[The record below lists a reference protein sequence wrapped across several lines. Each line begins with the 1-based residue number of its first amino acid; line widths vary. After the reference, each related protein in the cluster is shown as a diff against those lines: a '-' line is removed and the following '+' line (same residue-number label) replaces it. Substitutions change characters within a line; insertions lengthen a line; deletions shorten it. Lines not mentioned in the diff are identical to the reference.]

1 MVPHESVLLEEAI
14 QWLAPQD
21 GKVYLDGTLGAGGH
35 ARRILEEC
43 APSGRLI
50 GLDKDEDALAEAA
63 KTLESFGERAMLI
76 HDDFKNIA
84 NKFET
89 MGIDRVDGMI
99 LDLGV
104 SSMQFDRAD
113 RGFSFQ
119 TDAPLD
125 MRMNRAQ
132 VLSAKEIVNR
142 YSKDELLNILWA
154 FGEERF
160 ARRIVSKILGRRERS
175 PIETT
180 GQLVAVISEAVPG
193 AYRHGRIHPA
203 TRTFQALRIAVNQE
217 LKSLQ
222 TFLSGAA
229 GLLAD
234 KAKIVIISFHS
245 LEDRLVKHTFRSWQT
260 QELGSVLTKKPVL
273 ASDAEIFKNSRSR
286 SAKLRVFEKNSEENL

>member
-21 GKVYLDGTLGAGGH
+21 GKVYVDGTLGAGGH
-35 ARRILEEC
+35 AKRILEAS

-50 GLDKDEDALAEAA
+50 GFDKDQEALAEAA

-76 HDDFKNIA
+76 HDDFKNISSQL
-84 NKFET
+84 ET

-119 TDAPLD
+119 VDAPLD

-132 VLSAKEIVNR
+132 MLSAKEIVNR
-142 YSKDELLNILWA
+142 YTQDELLNILWT

-180 GQLVAVISEAVPG
+180 GQLVSLISEAVPG

-217 LKSLQ
+217 LDALQ
-222 TFLSGAA
+222 EFLADASS
-229 GLLAD
+229 LLAEH
-234 KAKIVIISFHS
+234 ARIAIISFHS
-245 LEDRLVKHTFRSWQT
+245 LEDRLVKHAFRSWQT
-260 QELGSVLTKKPVL
+260 QEWGTVLTKKPVL
-273 ASDAEIFKNSRSR
+273 ATEAEISRNSRAR
-286 SAKLRVFEKNSEENL
+286 SAKLRVFEKNSGENQ